1 VNFLAPK
8 HLGKE
13 AANDA
18 NLEAVADGQPCLV
31 QAVTG
36 GSRRMVSEEAEIEGH
51 VVGLFACMQ
60 ARVERVLAQEDQL
73 IAQGDVL
80 VVLEHRELDARLEAA
95 GADLPSS
102 PAAPRQGRSSRTGR
116 VRPVTLSQAHAILR
130 GGSRKAVPDLVEPAP
145 ASAQARKARP
155 PYRVASLNRDRTNV
169 RAPVAGRVIRRAVV
183 PGQVVDPSRPLIT
196 LVERDDVWVLAS
208 FRKDQLV
215 HVHTGQRATV
225 HVGERAFDARVDGVV
240 RAGSPVL
247 LEFATRP
254 DVPPRPGMSA
264 IVAVE
269 VG

>member
-1 VNFLAPK
+1 
-8 HLGKE
+8 
-13 AANDA
+13 
-18 NLEAVADGQPCLV
+18 
-31 QAVTG
+31 
-36 GSRRMVSEEAEIEGH
+36 MVSEEAKIEGH

-60 ARVERVLAQEDQL
+60 ARVERVLASEDQL

-80 VVLEHRELDARLEAA
+80 VVLEHRELDAQLEAA
-95 GADLPSS
+95 GPDLPS
-102 PAAPRQGRSSRTGR
+102 AAALGGRSSRPGR

-130 GGSRKAVPDLVEPAP
+130 SGSAKAVSHLVEPAP
-145 ASAQARKARP
+145 ASALARKTRQ
-155 PYRVASLNRDRTNV
+155 PYRLASLNRDRTKL

-183 PGQVVDPSRPLIT
+183 PGQLVDPSRPLVT

-215 HVHTGQRATV
+215 HVQTGQRATV
-225 HVGERAFDARVDGVV
+225 HVGERAFDARVDGAV

-254 DVPPRPGMSA
+254 DVPPRPGTSA

>member
-1 VNFLAPK
+1 
-8 HLGKE
+8 
-13 AANDA
+13 
-18 NLEAVADGQPCLV
+18 
-31 QAVTG
+31 
-36 GSRRMVSEEAEIEGH
+36 MVSEEAEIEGH

-60 ARVERVLAQEDQL
+60 ARVERVLASEDQL

-80 VVLEHRELDARLEAA
+80 VVLEHRELDAQLEAA
-95 GADLPSS
+95 GPDLPS
-102 PAAPRQGRSSRTGR
+102 AAALGGRSSRPGR

-130 GGSRKAVPDLVEPAP
+130 SGSAKAVSHLVEPAP
-145 ASAQARKARP
+145 ASALARKTRQ
-155 PYRVASLNRDRTNV
+155 PYRLASLNRDRTKL

-183 PGQVVDPSRPLIT
+183 PGQLVDPSRPLVT

-215 HVHTGQRATV
+215 HVQTGQRATV

-254 DVPPRPGMSA
+254 DVPPRPGTSA

>member
-1 VNFLAPK
+1 
-8 HLGKE
+8 
-13 AANDA
+13 
-18 NLEAVADGQPCLV
+18 
-31 QAVTG
+31 
-36 GSRRMVSEEAEIEGH
+36 MVSEEAEIEGH
-51 VVGLFACMQ
+51 VVGLFAWMQ
-60 ARVERVLAQEDQL
+60 ARVERVLAREDQL

-80 VVLEHRELDARLEAA
+80 VVLEHRELDGRLEAA
-95 GADLPSS
+95 GADLPSA
-102 PAAPRQGRSSRTGR
+102 PAAPLEGRSSRTGR
-116 VRPVTLSQAHAILR
+116 IRPVTLSQAHAIL
-130 GGSRKAVPDLVEPAP
+130 GSGSR
-145 ASAQARKARP
+145 
-155 PYRVASLNRDRTNV
+155 PYRLASLNRDRTNV
-169 RAPVAGRVIRRAVV
+169 RAPVPGRVIRRAVV
-183 PGQVVDPSRPLIT
+183 PGQLVDPSRPLVT

-254 DVPPRPGMSA
+254 DVPPRPGTSA